1 MNIVLVG
8 MYSNILTN
16 LDNGIPFMEA
26 VEKGVKVVSS
36 CQTLDQLST
45 ASRFVDR
52 VEYCYS
58 DLFINEEFKGLFNN
72 LKTYL
77 KAQKIII
84 NEGVIE

>member
-1 MNIVLVG
+1 MNIMLVG
-8 MYSNILTN
+8 MFSNILSN
-16 LDNGIPFMEA
+16 LDDGIPFMEA

-45 ASRFVDR
+45 AERFVNR
-52 VEYCYS
+52 VRICYS
-58 DLFINEEFKGLFNN
+58 DLFIIEEYNVLFNK